1 MNPDTFNDDNNVA
14 LLFNVVKPETF
25 NDDNNVALLFNVVK
39 PETFK
44 LVIFNDEKAVEPFIY
59 PNILVVVLFK
69 LLIDNVDALDK
80 LFILSLFWLNEI
92 FKAVISIG
100 AGGEPLSPPVK
111 KSSTLL
117 KPRNNTI
124 AATPSFALTANAPT
138 PSIAKSCKTNLPR
151 SIIACLCK
159 DSISSWTI
167 QNPGNLLGKRILGGW

>member
-1 MNPDTFNDDNNVA
+1 MVNAV
-14 LLFNVVKPETF
+14 PEPII
-25 NDDNNVALLFNVVK
+25 L
-39 PETFK
+39 P
-44 LVIFNDEKAVEPFIY
+44 VIFNDEFIVDA
-59 PNILVVVLFK
+59 PETNKLVKLVLFNNDVDVLFK

-80 LFILSLFWLNEI
+80 LFILSLFWLNEV

-138 PSIAKSCKTNLPR
+138 PSIAISCKTNLPR
-151 SIIACLCK
+151 SIIAYLCK
-159 DSISSWTI
+159 ESISSWTI